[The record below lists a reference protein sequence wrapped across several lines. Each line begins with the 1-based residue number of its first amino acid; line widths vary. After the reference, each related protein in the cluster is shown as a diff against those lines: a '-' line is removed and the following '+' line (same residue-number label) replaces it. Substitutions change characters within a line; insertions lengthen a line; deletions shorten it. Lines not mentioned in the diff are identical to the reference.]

1 MDAPP
6 HAPPDGR
13 RPVLVYRDRIG
24 VPSEIAFSRRQYLG
38 FRALRPV
45 WAGRTLLP
53 DAERIGSCLPPI
65 GGIGGLLFRH
75 LGVAP
80 ALDLSDFVPV
90 IHAQF
95 ARGGA
100 LALPLLR
107 AMGARAMDARLVV
120 TLHGGDVGKDRNWRG
135 TLLARRWPAVVAR
148 THRFVCV
155 SQAVA
160 ATAARRG
167 VPETLL
173 TVLPIG
179 VEPPPARPVGP
190 RRGFLFA
197 GRFVEKK
204 GIAVLA
210 QAFRRLRAG
219 GDPAP
224 LVCVGD
230 GPLRPLLESLARDI
244 PGVELT
250 GWLDQDALAA
260 RMEGASALLVP
271 SLVAANGDAEGLPSV
286 VVEAMARGCAVI
298 GTAEGGIAEALTD
311 EATGLLVPPGDAAA
325 LAAAVRRLGADPAL
339 SERLAAAAF
348 RTAGERFDAV
358 RQSAALERI
367 LLEAAE
373 AREAMATG

>member
-1 MDAPP
+1 MTVPTQET
-6 HAPPDGR
+6 PDNR

-38 FRALRPV
+38 FRTLRPV
-45 WAGRTLLP
+45 WAGRVLLP
-53 DAERIGSCLPPI
+53 DAERIGPCLSPI
-65 GGIGGLLFRH
+65 GGIRGLLFRH
-75 LGVAP
+75 FGVP
-80 ALDLSDFVPV
+80 PVLDLVAFAPV
-90 IHAQF
+90 VHAQF

-100 LALPLLR
+100 LALPL
-107 AMGARAMDARLVV
+107 ARAMDARLVV

-135 TLLARRWPAVVAR
+135 TVLARRWPGVVAR
-148 THRFVCV
+148 TYRFVCV

-160 ATAARRG
+160 ETAARRG
-167 VPETLL
+167 APEAAL

-179 VEPPPARPVGP
+179 VELPPARPVGP

-204 GIAVLA
+204 GIAVLS
-210 QAFRRLRAG
+210 QAFRRLRAE

-230 GPLRPLLESLARDI
+230 GPLRPLLEALARDI

-250 GWLDQDALAA
+250 GWLGQDALAA
-260 RMEGASALLVP
+260 RMEAASALLVP

-286 VVEAMARGCAVI
+286 VPEAMARGCAVI
-298 GTAEGGIAEALTD
+298 GTAEGGIAEALTND
-311 EATGLLVPPGDAAA
+311 ATGLLVPPGDPVA
-325 LAAAVRRLGADPAL
+325 LAAAVSRLSADPATV
-339 SERLAAAAF
+339 ERLAAAAF
-348 RTAGERFDAV
+348 RAAGERFDAV

-367 LLEAAE
+367 LLAAVEA
-373 AREAMATG
+373 